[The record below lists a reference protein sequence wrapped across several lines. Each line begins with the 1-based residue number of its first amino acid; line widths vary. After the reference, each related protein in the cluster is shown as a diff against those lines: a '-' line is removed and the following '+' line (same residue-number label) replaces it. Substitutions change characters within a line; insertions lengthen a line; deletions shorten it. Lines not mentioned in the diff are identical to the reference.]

1 MARDNP
7 IPESQP
13 VIKTLFPD
21 EENFLRPSYPNNLK
35 ITKVTTAIRNQKY
48 WYIFRRE
55 RESNVWL
62 EHAKYLDTK
71 IER

>member
-1 MARDNP
+1 
-7 IPESQP
+7 
-13 VIKTLFPD
+13 
-21 EENFLRPSYPNNLK
+21 LK

-62 EHAKYLDTK
+62 EQAKYLDTK